1 MNSFT
6 NSKGSSR
13 TEITS
18 FREKLENP
26 YPIPWTPQS
35 DAGVFLFNQ
44 REFWSA
50 HEAWEAVWMT
60 AEPNVKLFYQGLIQ
74 IAAGFVKLQ
83 QRHHKGAVAN
93 LRKGLDK
100 FRTLDDTVGDLA
112 VPIRYQKFVNQCRG
126 VRVSLLDQGEGRVL
140 SKAWD
145 LWPRIEYSE

>member
-1 MNSFT
+1 MIIPT
-6 NSKGSSR
+6 NSNDPPQTGAVGSKE
-13 TEITS
+13 T
-18 FREKLENP
+18 KKNP
-26 YPIPWTPQS
+26 YAIPWTHQS

-44 REFWSA
+44 REYWSA

-100 FRTLDDTVGDLA
+100 FRTLDDAVGDLA
-112 VPIRYQKFVNQCRG
+112 VPIRYQKFINQCRG
-126 VRVSLLDQGEGRVL
+126 VRVSLLDQGEGRVIAR
-140 SKAWD
+140 AWD